1 MTKARPNTLSF
12 ALTFVISS
20 SIIATQALADRKL
33 QTKSADI
40 INNGHVKFTHSEVM
54 VRPTLGQDQQPIP
67 KSYTT
72 TYRDK
77 TDYRAIYAFPSKGFT
92 EVLADV
98 DGCVSSVD
106 LFETG
111 ENGVAKK
118 YTKVLKV
125 GNEAAFRFT
134 HNLKEKVLVIEVRGG
149 MTDQHSVETVRY
161 QLVNSELE
169 PLTKI
174 ASPGQLANLLKAVNY
189 VAGNLGA
196 NHHYVPLATIQVEE
210 VEVNGR
216 TFMRLLA
223 AGDQPPDLQ
232 RLGQSLFV
240 NDDVLLAAAASAY
253 IQVHVLEEDLQQ
265 KALNE
270 LLAHSKP
277 VGYVVHVEDD
287 TQVYPVPAGYPKLEV
302 TEARGEV
309 IVFHGQRLNPH
320 DIAFVE
326 NLYDLWKKA
335 EGNPPSLEVVTKVKK
350 YKVKSY
356 QYVIRSMQMT
366 VLEGFVT
373 RHVAALN
380 KDQPRTLADEDQQA
394 MQALAYYESL
404 QQALAS
410 ATPYGIY
417 GNDEFELTLEHIRV
431 VSTAITP
438 TWLQIQLTKHF
449 CFRPQL
455 RELLTKQHFVQS
467 MLNLITGVSE
477 PLTDIFHDDPYV
489 SKVLSDMARQLI
501 ERELILEDH
510 LATVAELTRVESLL
524 RLVSEEFSVSEKVR
538 QRALYLHRQLEDKL
552 SQFTARQEEM
562 ENLLRKLQH
571 EVRRIPYLERQARDA
586 RAEANKAYNAQLAEK
601 LGIDDWDDTRPSKEQ
616 AKLISIKLD
625 EINQVM
631 AAAEEFDEEAA
642 KAELTAMEGPFG
654 ITPVNEN
661 DLSARFQSIQRYIQ
675 ENAEPANV
683 EACHRLAV
691 VESHLGLV
699 PVSEA
704 SLEARHQAIMKHLN
718 QQGTLFRQHLQRTST
733 EAGKRA
739 AIKAHYKTIAVH
751 LNIKDF
757 DSNAD
762 VAVQQKRLVRRIQ
775 SLNTELGKIN
785 RLNLWQADL
794 PDRLHSQDNSP
805 DEHQE
810 FIFQSI
816 RTLPAQS
823 SEEDIDA
830 KLIGDYVTGFYDPWE
845 EGSTI
850 EERNTQIEATRNR
863 LYSLADLETELEDI
877 RTPGHPIAMPEVL
890 RKLTALENALAMSIP
905 GSEDDV
911 YYRRDAISK
920 EIQAYIKQV
929 RQQVEEEALDVLET
943 LEEILKIDAVD
954 DDDNQERLDRILTR
968 LEDDDIT
975 EKMLDD
981 IDSPYWKGNI
991 SPAYEQ
997 RETRPWRL
1005 QRCLNFFFEDAY
1017 EQAIR
1022 QQTSMLKTL
1031 EDKLNI
1037 DISEN
1042 SAAQKRGQVFTVKL
1056 AKDLDIAFDMD
1067 DDLSDRKDTLRT
1079 KIQELI
1085 AKSNALYDDEAAR
1098 RVWNNEIAYR
1108 LNIEDYKDDATL
1120 EDQNSL
1126 IETKLQRLDE
1136 EVVNVGLPDVN
1147 ERIAAIDNEL
1157 DRQMARLGAKPRFVL
1172 DRDAAKARRAL
1183 KEAESELTNVHRKL
1197 NRLRGK
1203 RVVFAGSRAE
1213 LQPVPDEDNT
1223 IVNQAMKQ
1231 LQTDLGLT
1239 ASDAQRPEERMED
1252 VKHYLREY
1260 SEEKRDEILEQLKTL
1275 TDGDDLSLLAEADYS
1290 TVVVDNKNTGSLDN
1304 NDELYEALGELPS
1317 TWDKYAQILQF
1328 LRIHDRKSMKVSN
1341 ARLEERNT
1349 QQRLDLK
1356 KEELKRPAN
1365 TDESAE
1371 TLHKNEIALLN
1382 LALERKSKALS
1393 KAEED
1398 LIDFHK
1404 AFLDPLEKAV
1414 GLKPDPTDTSEH
1426 RVNAL
1431 RSKKVQLGGHDGNG
1445 GRIQQLTQDQT
1456 RLEDEIKARKADIER
1471 MKGVLKAAEKTV
1483 ENDGSPFQY
1492 TPKQAKVLNA
1502 IHKFTQQHPL
1512 KKQALEAAIGLT
1524 KAAQESGKAIPS
1536 LANFDFDNEFAAIR
1550 LQALAGDKLT
1560 FIQASR
1566 IVEVFKSLKT
1576 TFPES
1581 SPEPL
1586 EGQPLNAFKE
1596 VQILTHQ
1603 ALYEIEKG
1611 AQEYDDEIRGS
1622 GLAGIHY
1629 VEHMSG
1635 DMKDFSKYFTA
1646 HSASGNKIIAL
1657 LREGLI
1663 SKIELENHMKAV
1675 RGVEGYQTVNEFEHF
1690 LGYKHG
1696 VNLPC
1701 FRATIQMLSD
1711 EGVDE
1716 FMHSAFTPVTVTVTV
1731 TGPAGIKESVAGMK
1745 EYAAAVIANYILDD
1759 IAFENGHRTAAFLTK
1774 VQDTLTPYANAVGLS
1789 ESDLIK
1795 AINSTLMQAHA
1806 AAIEHQLNEY
1816 WVKPSA
1822 FLVQAVTWYF
1832 SSYTPLLATHSTWQA
1847 VELSLSN
1854 VSFLYL
1860 LDLTNRGDYLHR
1872 MLTPF
1877 QHWLEGYGV
1886 DLNRTSQYANHIGIE
1901 RVSEVGGLAMPL
1913 GKAASSVILLRT
1925 GSLLFARQ
1933 YNANPPMY
1941 QSILRLVPEI
1951 VKSMGSG
1958 QGVQVPLLHRVT
1970 PQKVKTLTSATA
1982 ALALGPIATVGA
1994 YAHGLLSGF
2003 SYAQTFGFALA
2014 SSLTYDFFMNDSKM
2028 LTQWLGGPLGRT
2040 LDKISRWAGVGE
2052 TDDEYVKRTSIA
2064 TPQRFNETDAE
2075 YAGRV
2080 EASDMMHGW
2089 TRHENY
2095 LQFRERRDRTMKL
2108 FENGWEKY
2116 FRENVPGWSFSHAES
2131 IPYFYTLGA
2140 FDEWQKG
2147 DNQKIHGHDKRSA
2160 SQSSFPPATPAD
2172 SLN

>member
-1 MTKARPNTLSF
+1 MTKAHPNTLSL
-12 ALTFVISS
+12 ALTFAISS
-20 SIIATQALADRKL
+20 SIIAPQALADRKL
-33 QTKSADI
+33 QTKSVDI

-54 VRPTLGQDQQPIP
+54 VRPTLDQDQQPIP

-111 ENGVAKK
+111 ENGVAQK

-134 HNLKEKVLVIEVRGG
+134 HNLKEKNLVIEVRSG
-149 MTDQHSVETVRY
+149 MTDQYSVEAVRY

-196 NHHYVPLATIQVEE
+196 NHHYVPLATLQVEE

-223 AGDQPPDLQ
+223 AGDQPPDRQ

-277 VGYVVHVEDD
+277 VGYVVNVEDD

-302 TEARGEV
+302 TEATGEV

-335 EGNPPSLEVVTKVKK
+335 EVNPPSPGVVTKVKK

-366 VLEGFVT
+366 VLERFVA
-373 RHVAALN
+373 RHGATAN
-380 KDQPRTLADEDQQA
+380 KEQPKTLADEDQR
-394 MQALAYYESL
+394 MIHALTYYESL

-431 VSTAITP
+431 VLTAITP

-449 CFRPQL
+449 SFRPQL
-455 RELLTKQHFVQS
+455 RDLLTKQRFVQS

-477 PLTDIFHDDPYV
+477 PLTDIFRDDPFV

-501 ERELILEDH
+501 ERELMLEDH
-510 LATVAELTRVESLL
+510 LATEAELARVVSLL
-524 RLVSEEFSVSEKVR
+524 RLVSEEVTISEREK
-538 QRALYLHRQLEDKL
+538 QRAIYLHRQLENKL
-552 SQFTARQEEM
+552 LHFHAEQEEL

-571 EVRRIPYLERQARDA
+571 EVRRIPHLERHARDV
-586 RAEANKAYNAQLAEK
+586 RAEANKAYKAQLAEK
-601 LGIDDWDDTRPSKEQ
+601 LGIDNWDDTRPAKEQ
-616 AKLISIKLD
+616 ARLISIKLD

-631 AAAEEFDEEAA
+631 AATEQFDEEAA
-642 KAELTAMEGPFG
+642 KVKLAAMEGPLD
-654 ITPVNEN
+654 IIPINEN
-661 DLSARFQSIQRYIQ
+661 DLSARFQSIQHCMQ
-675 ENAEPANV
+675 QNAAATNV
-683 EACHRLAV
+683 EARHKLAI
-691 VESHLGLV
+691 VESQLGLV
-699 PVSEA
+699 RFSEA
-704 SLEARHQAIMKHLN
+704 RPEARHQAILKHLN
-718 QQGTLFRQHLQRTST
+718 QQGTLFRQHLQKTST

-739 AIKAHYKTIAVH
+739 AMKAHYAAIAVH

-762 VAVQQKRLVRRIQ
+762 IAVQQKRLVRRIQ

-785 RLNLWQADL
+785 RLNLRQADL
-794 PDRLHSQDNSP
+794 PDRLDNQDNSP

-810 FIFQSI
+810 YIFQSI
-816 RTLPAQS
+816 RALPAQRGI
-823 SEEDIDA
+823 EDIDA
-830 KLIGDYVTGFYDPWE
+830 KLIGDYVTDFYDPME

-850 EERNTQIEATRNR
+850 EQRNTQIEATRNR
-863 LYSLADLETELEDI
+863 LFSLADLETELEDI

-890 RKLTALENALAMSIP
+890 RKLTDLENALAMNIQ

-911 YYRRDAISK
+911 YYRRDAIAR
-920 EIQAYIKQV
+920 EIRSYIEQV

-943 LEEILKIDAVD
+943 LEEILKIDAID
-954 DDDNQERLDRILTR
+954 DDDNQERLGRILTR
-968 LEDDDIT
+968 LEDEDIT

-981 IDSPYWKGNI
+981 IDSPYWKGDI

-997 RETRPWRL
+997 RETRPGRL

-1017 EQAIR
+1017 ERAIR
-1022 QQTSMLKTL
+1022 QQTSMLKTI

-1067 DDLSDRKDTLRT
+1067 VNLSDRKDTLRT

-1098 RVWNNEIAYR
+1098 RVWNNEIAFR

-1147 ERIAAIDNEL
+1147 ERIAAIDHEL

-1172 DRDAAKARRAL
+1172 DRDAARARRAL

-1213 LQPVPDEDNT
+1213 LQPIPDEDNT
-1223 IVNQAMKQ
+1223 IVNQAMKK

-1239 ASDAQRPEERMED
+1239 ANDAQVPEERMED

-1275 TDGDDLSLLAEADYS
+1275 TNANILTDGDDLSLLAEADYS
-1290 TVVVDNKNTGSLDN
+1290 AVVADNKHTGSLDN
-1304 NDELYEALGELPS
+1304 NDELYEALGELPL
-1317 TWDKYAQILQF
+1317 TRDKYAQILQF
-1328 LRIHDRKSMKVSN
+1328 LRIHDRESMKVSN
-1341 ARLEERNT
+1341 ARLDERNT

-1356 KEELKRPAN
+1356 KEELN

-1382 LALERKSKALS
+1382 LALEQKSKALS

-1431 RSKKVQLGGHDGNG
+1431 RSKLVQLGGHDGSG
-1445 GRIQQLTQDQT
+1445 GKIRQLTQEQV
-1456 RLEDEIKARKADIER
+1456 RLEDEIEARKADIER
-1471 MKGVLKAAEKTV
+1471 IKEVLKAAEKTV

-1492 TPKQAKVLNA
+1492 SPKQAKVLNS
-1502 IHKFTQQHPL
+1502 IHRFSQQHPL

-1524 KAAQESGKAIPS
+1524 KAAKENGKATPS
-1536 LANFDFDNEFAAIR
+1536 LATFDFDNEFAPVR

-1566 IVEVFKSLKT
+1566 IVEVFRSLKT

-1581 SPEPL
+1581 SPEPE
-1586 EGQPLNAFKE
+1586 EGQPLNAFEE
-1596 VQILTHQ
+1596 VRILTHQ
-1603 ALYEIEKG
+1603 ALSEIENG
-1611 AQEYDDEIRGS
+1611 AQEYDDEIRGL

-1629 VEHMSG
+1629 VER
-1635 DMKDFSKYFTA
+1635 DLKDFSEYLSV

-1663 SKIELENHMKAV
+1663 SKIELENHIKAV

-1696 VNLPC
+1696 VNLPR
-1701 FRATIQMLSD
+1701 FRAIFQVLSG

-1716 FMHSAFTPVTVTVTV
+1716 FMQSAFTPVTVTASD
-1731 TGPAGIKESVAGMK
+1731 PAGIKESVAGMK
-1745 EYAAAVIANYILDD
+1745 DYAAAVIANYVLDD
-1759 IAFENGHRTAAFLTK
+1759 IAFENGHKMAAFLSK
-1774 VQDTLTPYANAVGLS
+1774 VQDTLTPYAHAVGLA
-1789 ESDLIK
+1789 ESDLVK
-1795 AINSTLMQAHA
+1795 AIDSTLMQAHA
-1806 AAIEHQLNEY
+1806 AAVEHQLNDY

-1832 SSYTPLLATHSTWQA
+1832 SSYTPLLATHTTWQA

-1877 QHWLEGYGV
+1877 QHWLEGYGI

-1925 GSLLFARQ
+1925 GSMLFARQ
-1933 YNANPPMY
+1933 YNANPHMY
-1941 QSILRLVPEI
+1941 HSILRLVPEI
-1951 VKSMGSG
+1951 VKSMASG
-1958 QGVQVPLLHRVT
+1958 QGVQVTLLHRVT

-1994 YAHGLLSGF
+1994 YAQGLVSGF

-2014 SSLTYDFFMNDSKM
+2014 SSLTYDFFMNDNKM

-2040 LDKISRWAGVGE
+2040 LDKISRWAGLGE
-2052 TDDEYVKRTSIA
+2052 TDDEYVKRASVA

-2095 LQFRERRDRTMKL
+2095 LQFRERRDRTTKL

-2116 FRENVPGWSFSHAES
+2116 FRENVPKWSFSHAES
-2131 IPYFYTLGA
+2131 IPYSYTLSA
-2140 FDEWQKG
+2140 FCDW
-2147 DNQKIHGHDKRSA
+2147 R
-2160 SQSSFPPATPAD
+2160 
-2172 SLN
+2172 